1 MARAFRLFTI
11 IALSIIGTVSV
22 TAQTRPATSDFKV
35 KYRVTYVAGGQPHS
49 SESVTMIKGAR
60 ERSENRM
67 GQGFDMTN
75 ITQCDLKRTIQIN
88 DSVRKYSITPMET
101 DSSTSPSPGPGT
113 TPAPASAT
121 PSRTGGTVTY
131 VTSSIDTGERREM
144 FGFTARHVKSVTTI
158 QSSPDACNPVNQRT
172 EIDGWYIDLNVAF
185 DCNQGRPPSVSYRP
199 PAAGGC
205 RDQTK
210 FRREGNG
217 KLGYPLIETMRMM
230 DASGQITF
238 STTKEVLELSRET
251 LDIALFDVPTGY
263 TQAMSQQE
271 LYGAPSAT
279 DMMGVGTTGSMPSNP
294 ATPTR
299 PSVAVNTAK
308 QAGVIRVGVVQINN
322 KAGKPISQEVLR
334 QRLIGN
340 IQTAGIEAVP
350 LNGISPG
357 EVEAEAKAKQCDY
370 ILYTD
375 LAALKMSKL
384 GGLFGSVT
392 GTGGIGKTEAK
403 MEFKLFAVG
412 ETSPR
417 LQSTSSAKEEGDDNS
432 AGTAVDTEARTVVA
446 EIKKRRG

>member
-1 MARAFRLFTI
+1 MARSFRLFTI

-22 TAQTRPATSDFKV
+22 TAQTRPATSDFKVKYRVTYVAGGQPHSSESVTMIKGARERSENRMGQGFDMTNITQCDLKV

-185 DCNQGRPPSVSYRP
+185 DCNQGRPPSDSYRP
-199 PAAGGC
+199 RAAGGC

-238 STTKEVLELSRET
+238 STTKEVLELSRE
-251 LDIALFDVPTGY
+251 
-263 TQAMSQQE
+263 
-271 LYGAPSAT
+271 
-279 DMMGVGTTGSMPSNP
+279 
-294 ATPTR
+294 
-299 PSVAVNTAK
+299 
-308 QAGVIRVGVVQINN
+308 
-322 KAGKPISQEVLR
+322 
-334 QRLIGN
+334 
-340 IQTAGIEAVP
+340 
-350 LNGISPG
+350 
-357 EVEAEAKAKQCDY
+357 
-370 ILYTD
+370 
-375 LAALKMSKL
+375 
-384 GGLFGSVT
+384 
-392 GTGGIGKTEAK
+392 
-403 MEFKLFAVG
+403 
-412 ETSPR
+412 
-417 LQSTSSAKEEGDDNS
+417 
-432 AGTAVDTEARTVVA
+432 
-446 EIKKRRG
+446 